1 MNEWHVLRIQ
11 KYTGNWKSLPKKQT
25 RLIKLSLPEVFTHS
39 QNYTNFYSTLII
51 PIHQVLARC
60 YLKYM
65 NYRPLKAGVFNGNAD
80 SHLTR

>member
-1 MNEWHVLRIQ
+1 MLVTGSQCQ
-11 KYTGNWKSLPKKQT
+11 KRTQ
-25 RLIKLSLPEVFTHS
+25 LIELSLPEVFTNS

-51 PIHQVLARC
+51 AIDQISARC

-65 NYRPLKAGVFNGNAD
+65 NYRPLKAGVCNGNAD